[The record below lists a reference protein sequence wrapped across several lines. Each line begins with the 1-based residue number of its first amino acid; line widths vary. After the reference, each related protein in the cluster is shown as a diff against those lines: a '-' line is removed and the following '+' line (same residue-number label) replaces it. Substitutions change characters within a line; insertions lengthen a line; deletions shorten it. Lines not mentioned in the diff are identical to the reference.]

1 LRMSMKKTIL
11 LSVFALGAL
20 TINAQTA
27 VVESGGFWDNWSMG
41 IQGGATMKMN
51 GSGFFKSARPA
62 FGLTI
67 GKQWTPILGTDIQ
80 GMGYINTTNS
90 STIIDASDVSL
101 VARMN
106 LMNLFGSYQGMPRP
120 FEIET
125 VTGLGWLH
133 HYMNGAGDTDDL
145 SARVGLNFNFN
156 LGDDAA
162 WTFGIK
168 PAVVFNLTGDY
179 PSRKMAFS
187 KSNARMEILM
197 GFTYHF
203 ADGDGNRHFA
213 MVNAV
218 DPLAFA
224 AMNEE
229 VNDLRELVAAK
240 DIELVGLA
248 DELLLVQNQLNEA
261 RAKQAAANG
270 DTLNIVESVVA
281 FRFNQSDVE
290 SSQMPSIEHVAQ
302 YLKENPAVNV
312 TINGYASPEGTAEYN
327 QKLSQRRADAVK
339 KILVDKYGIAATRIN
354 AIGHGVGDIFSEPA
368 WNRVGICTID
378 EMK

>member
-1 LRMSMKKTIL
+1 MKKTIL
-11 LSVFALGAL
+11 LAVFALGAL
-20 TINAQTA
+20 SINAQTA
-27 VVESGGFWDNWSMG
+27 VVEGGGFWDNWSMG
-41 IQGGATMKMN
+41 LQGGATMKMS

-90 STIIDASDVSL
+90 STLIDASDVSL
-101 VARMN
+101 IARMN
-106 LMNLFGSYQGMPRP
+106 LMNLFAGYEGTPRP

-125 VTGLGWLH
+125 STGLGWLH
-133 HYMNGAGDTDDL
+133 HYMNGEGDTDDL

-156 LGDDAA
+156 FGENAA

-179 PSRKMAFS
+179 PSKKMGFNKRHA
-187 KSNARMEILM
+187 NMEILM

-203 ADGDGNRHFA
+203 ADGDGDRHFA
-213 MVNAV
+213 LVSAV
-218 DPLAFA
+218 DPMTLA

-229 VNDLRELVAAK
+229 VNDLRAIVAAK
-240 DIELVGLA
+240 DVELVGLA
-248 DELLLVQNQLNEA
+248 DELLVVQNQLNEC
-261 RAKQAAANG
+261 RAKNAMANG

-290 SSQMPSIEHVAQ
+290 SSQMPSIEHVAN
-302 YLKENPAVNV
+302 YLKNNPNVNV
-312 TINGYASPEGTAEYN
+312 TVNGYASPEGTEEYN
-327 QKLSQRRADAVK
+327 LQLSQRRAEAVK
-339 KILVDKYGIAATRIN
+339 NILVNKYGIASDRIST
-354 AIGHGVGDIFSEPA
+354 IGHGVGDIFSEPA

-378 EMK
+378 EVQ

>member
-1 LRMSMKKTIL
+1 MKKTIL

-27 VVESGGFWDNWSMG
+27 VVEGGSFWDNWSMG
-41 IQGGATMKMN
+41 IQGGATMKMS
-51 GSGFFKSARPA
+51 GTGFFKSARPA
-62 FGLTI
+62 FGLTL

-80 GMGYINTTNS
+80 GMGYVNTTNS
-90 STIIDASDVSL
+90 STMIDASDVSL
-101 VARMN
+101 IARLN

-168 PAVVFNLTGDY
+168 PAVVFNLTGEF
-179 PSRKMAFS
+179 PSKKMAFN
-187 KSNARMEILM
+187 KNHANMEILL

-218 DPLAFA
+218 DPMALA

-229 VNDLRELVAAK
+229 INGLREVVVAKDAELVA
-240 DIELVGLA
+240 LA
-248 DELLLVQNQLNEA
+248 DELLIVQNQLNEA

-270 DTLNIVESVVA
+270 DTINIVESVVA

-302 YLKENPAVNV
+302 YLKDNPNVNV
-312 TINGYASPEGTAEYN
+312 TVNGYASPEGTEEYN
-327 QKLSQRRADAVK
+327 LKLSQRRADAVK
-339 KILVDKYGIAATRIN
+339 KILVDKYGIASTRIN
-354 AIGHGVGDIFSEPA
+354 TVGHGVGDIFSEPA